1 MGPLMKAIIPA
12 ALLTEIAAIVF
23 FTATWSILAEMHFGK
38 SSVILG
44 GEAVTAIGVVAIG
57 VAVFRRAIRS
67 EKRMASGETTA
78 DA

>member
-1 MGPLMKAIIPA
+1 MGPLIKAIIPA

-23 FTATWSILAEMHFGK
+23 LTATWSILAEMHFGK
-38 SSVILG
+38 SVILG

-67 EKRMASGETTA
+67 EKRMAVGNSP

>member
-1 MGPLMKAIIPA
+1 MGPLIKAIIPA

-38 SSVILG
+38 SVILG
-44 GEAVTAIGVVAIG
+44 GEAITAIGVVAIG

-67 EKRMASGETTA
+67 EKRMAASETTA

>member
-1 MGPLMKAIIPA
+1 MRFS
-12 ALLTEIAAIVF
+12 EHRNVF
-23 FTATWSILAEMHFGK
+23 GSWCILAEMHFG

-57 VAVFRRAIRS
+57 IAVFRRAIRS
-67 EKRMASGETTA
+67 EKRMAAGETTA

>member
-1 MGPLMKAIIPA
+1 MGPLVKAIIPA

-23 FTATWSILAEMHFGK
+23 LTATWSILAEMHFGK
-38 SSVILG
+38 SVILG
-44 GEAVTAIGVVAIG
+44 GEPVTMIGIIAIG

-67 EKRMASGETTA
+67 EKRMAAGDAA

>member
-1 MGPLMKAIIPA
+1 MGTLMKAIIPA

-23 FTATWSILAEMHFGK
+23 FTATWSILAEMHFG

-57 VAVFRRAIRS
+57 IAVFRRAIRS
-67 EKRMASGETTA
+67 EKRMAAGETTA

>member
-1 MGPLMKAIIPA
+1 MSPILKAIIPA

-23 FTATWSILAEMHFGK
+23 LTATWAILAEMHFGT
-38 SSVILG
+38 SVILG
-44 GEAVTAIGVVAIG
+44 GEVVTAIGVIAIG

-67 EKRMASGETTA
+67 EQRMASTGEA